1 MSNLR
6 RRGPAILA
14 VILLALGLRLAAG
27 PGGGYLYGLAGSSDE
42 YGYIG
47 EGLYIAAARDGTAS
61 GETLFS
67 YTPPMHQLVLSLA
80 PSISP
85 FTLEQIEASAVAPP
99 SLLSLRASDGS
110 PYTLAYL
117 RAGLSPADIDAAIE
131 ELRQMSFEYSPN
143 DAREQVSPRASWL
156 DAASQLLA
164 SGEPAVVSALFKE
177 SLVNQSPG
185 SGPLSFATDPL
196 LEPRPDGLHLT
207 DRLTG
212 EKIAQLSSDGIV
224 SSAVSIGA
232 GDPASIS
239 IVTADRTGTLRI
251 WRLSHMITS
260 PWRSGLVLG
269 ETRVFDQIASVA
281 PSPSGDLIL
290 ASVRQG
296 GIWKLLTIETAVS
309 YSIIGSIET
318 AGPLVL
324 GYSREGE
331 QTTALG
337 VGGETM
343 ELKGG
348 PIWGVRILIAIVGAL
363 GALCAWLLGS
373 RLGGRSVGLLAGLIF
388 AVDPLGVVM
397 GRLGY
402 QDELLATLTI
412 AAAAAIAGS
421 LSPLSRRRLFGFLLA
436 GLLGGM
442 AAATKAFGAPVLLF
456 SIYAGALVLSA
467 QWRAPLGVLGVVAGL
482 VGVASGGVTGAHF
495 LIPAGV
501 IAIAMSLALWRWR
514 GHSLGPYPL
523 LLSICGALI
532 GYAVP
537 WIVRAS
543 SLSLP
548 GQEITESIVEMHRTI
563 FNTASQD
570 VGSLSLWWL
579 WPGSLTWADPSAGL
593 VEESAMFLGVTLAA
607 GLGTLFY
614 LRRPQSLLLGL
625 LMILLL
631 VSWAVPTRSQMPYY
645 ALPVVSLAGVL
656 IALTARESPRS
667 GRTAIALVLLTPLA
681 AMFFYQEGLN
691 AVLMFALSGLSALL
705 LGLPL
710 RRYASPRWLSA
721 LAWPGGFTLALAAAV
736 TGSPPLAIAAGLCAA
751 VAGMGGWSVAPAGVI
766 LASALALTAPFA
778 DLIRLLPRRIDTA
791 LPQIGD
797 GAQAGPIA
805 LVLAAVL
812 FGVWF
817 YRQRGAERETT
828 KDQPLA
834 RINRATLSEP
844 GRRR

>member
-1 MSNLR
+1 M
-6 RRGPAILA
+6 
-14 VILLALGLRLAAG
+14 LLALGLRLAAG
-27 PGGGYLYGLAGSSDE
+27 PGGGYLYGIAGSSDE

-47 EGLYIAAARDGTAS
+47 EGFYISAARDGAAS
-61 GETLFS
+61 GETIFS
-67 YTPPMHQLVLSLA
+67 YTPPMHQLLLSLA

-99 SLLSLRASDGS
+99 SPLSLRASDGS

-117 RAGLSPADIDAAIE
+117 RAGSSPADIDAAIE

-143 DAREQVSPRASWL
+143 DAGERVAPRASWL
-156 DAASQLLA
+156 DAANQLLA
-164 SGEPAVVSALFKE
+164 AGEPAVVSALFKE

-185 SGPLSFATDPL
+185 NGPLSFATDPL

-212 EKIAQLSSDGIV
+212 EKIARLSSDGIV

-239 IVTADRTGTLRI
+239 IVTADRAGTLRI

-260 PWRSGLVLG
+260 PWRIGLVLG
-269 ETRVFDQIASVA
+269 ATQVFDQIASVA

-296 GIWKLLTIETAVS
+296 GAWKLLTIETAVS
-309 YSIIGSIET
+309 YSIIGAVET
-318 AGPLVL
+318 AGPLTL
-324 GYSREGE
+324 EYSREGR

-343 ELKGG
+343 ELTGG
-348 PIWGVRILIAIVGAL
+348 PIWGVRMLVAIVGAI

-373 RLGGRSVGLLAGLIF
+373 RLGGRSAGLFAGLLF

-402 QDELLATLTI
+402 QDELLATLTVAT
-412 AAAAAIAGS
+412 AAVLAVA
-421 LSPLSRRRLFGFLLA
+421 LSPLSRRRLLGFLLA

-456 SIYAGALVLSA
+456 CIYAGALVLSA
-467 QWRAPLGVLGVVAGL
+467 QWRAPLGALGVIVGL
-482 VGVASGGVTGAHF
+482 AGVASGGVTGAHF
-495 LIPAGV
+495 LIPAGM

-514 GHSLGPYPL
+514 GQSLGLLPL
-523 LLSICGALI
+523 LFSIGGALI

-543 SLSLP
+543 SISLP
-548 GQEITESIVEMHRTI
+548 GQEITESIIEMHQTI

-570 VGSLSLWWL
+570 VGNLSLWWL
-579 WPGSLTWADPSAGL
+579 WPGSLAWADPSAGL
-593 VEESAMFLGVTLAA
+593 VGGSIIFLGVTLAA
-607 GLGTLFY
+607 GLGTLSH
-614 LRRPQSLLLGL
+614 LRRPQSLLFGL
-625 LMILLL
+625 LTILLL

-656 IALTARESPRS
+656 IALVARESPRS
-667 GRTAIALVLLTPLA
+667 GRGAIALAILAPLA
-681 AMFFYQEGLN
+681 AMCFYQEGLN
-691 AVLMFALSGLSALL
+691 AILVFALSGLSALL

-710 RRYASPRWLSA
+710 RRHAPPRWLSV
-721 LAWPGGFTLALAAAV
+721 LAWPGGFALALAAAV
-736 TGSPPLAIAAGLCAA
+736 AGSPALAIAAGLCAA
-751 VAGMGGWSVAPAGVI
+751 VAGAGGWRLAPAGVM
-766 LASALALTAPFA
+766 LTSALALTAPFA

-797 GAQAGPIA
+797 GAQSGPIA

-817 YRQRGAERETT
+817 YRQRAAERDDERSAI
-828 KDQPLA
+828 DA
-834 RINRATLSEP
+834 D
-844 GRRR
+844 